1 MSAPP
6 EERSKVRM
14 ASNEQIQAT
23 IDRYIDAYLQ
33 NDKAAFLSLWAAD
46 GVLEDP
52 VGTPAHIGPEALGAF
67 WDGAREM
74 ADRIVLKLEK
84 AVIAGG
90 EAAVTIEINAH
101 MGEGGLVMPAV
112 DIMCF
117 DDDGLLT
124 SVRAYWDISTA
135 TPLDV

>member
-6 EERSKVRM
+6 KRAQKVRM

-23 IDRYIDAYLQ
+23 IDGYIDAYEQ
-33 NDKAAFLSLWAAD
+33 NDKAAFLALWATD

-52 VGTPAHIGPEALGAF
+52 VGTPAHMGKEALGAF
-67 WDGAREM
+67 WDGAREL
-74 ADRIVLKLEK
+74 ADRIVLKMDR

-101 MGEGGLVMPAV
+101 MGESGIVMPAV
-112 DIMCF
+112 DIMRF
-117 DDDGLLT
+117 NDDGLLA
-124 SVRAYWDISTA
+124 SVRAYWDMSTA
-135 TPLDV
+135 TPLEG